1 MAETEQAEMVEE
13 KTQDETAQVDQA
25 EFEQADEI
33 TNPAGKEN
41 LDILLDINMPITI
54 NLGKTVSPFKH
65 LLQMGPGSV
74 LQLDKPIGT
83 PAELFV
89 QDIPFA
95 TGDIVVV
102 DGCFAV
108 RIKEILKLLP
118 GSVIELDK
126 LAGEPVDLLVR
137 GQRFAQGEVVVVDE
151 NFGVRIT
158 KILAPSNRAASIAV
172 A

>member
-1 MAETEQAEMVEE
+1 MAETEQAETVEE
-13 KTQDETAQVDQA
+13 QTQEDTAQEDTAQEDTAQVDQA

-54 NLGKTVSPFKH
+54 NLGKTNAPFKH

-74 LQLDKPIGT
+74 LQLDKPMGA

-108 RIKEILKLLP
+108 RIKEIF
-118 GSVIELDK
+118 GAEELEQQMQQK
-126 LAGEPVDLLVR
+126 
-137 GQRFAQGEVVVVDE
+137 
-151 NFGVRIT
+151 
-158 KILAPSNRAASIAV
+158 
-172 A
+172 